1 MWVFSVTTVLP
12 ATWTLNK
19 TSALGNGE
27 KFGDSK
33 RALIVLF
40 LFLRC
45 CFYEIPGMWERS
57 GGGWGERAWACEI
70 VNEGNIC
77 DRVRE
82 SLVGGRR

>member
-40 LFLRC
+40 FVFAVLLLRDSGDVGK
-45 CFYEIPGMWERS
+45 ERGWLGEKGVGM
-57 GGGWGERAWACEI
+57 
-70 VNEGNIC
+70 
-77 DRVRE
+77 
-82 SLVGGRR
+82 